1 MDRKLE
7 IPKVKDIL
15 TKKVIAFK
23 EDFTVFEAI
32 EIFNKYRISSAP
44 VVNEQN
50 EVVGYLSESDCIK
63 CMSNC
68 LFYDE
73 RRDRSISSIMSK
85 DVQAV
90 SGEWDIFELESFFI
104 DKNLKSAPVI
114 NSGKHL
120 DGIITRRDAMTS
132 LEKIMHSRE
141 DYKANQKKPVELNTQ
156 ELIKVIMINYEGD
169 YR

>member
-7 IPKVKDIL
+7 IPRVKDIL

-23 EDFTVFEAI
+23 KDFTVFESI

-50 EVVGYLSESDCIK
+50 EVVGYLSEGDCIR

-73 RRDRSISSIMSK
+73 RRGQAISNIMSE
-85 DVQAV
+85 DVLAAN
-90 SGEWDIFELESFFI
+90 GDWDIFELESFFI
-104 DKNLKSAPVI
+104 KNNLKSAPVVD
-114 NSGKHL
+114 SDKHL
-120 DGIITRRDAMTS
+120 NGIVTRRDAMIS
-132 LEKIMHSRE
+132 LEKSIKDRE
-141 DYKANQKKPVELNTQ
+141 DYKVNQKKPVELNMQ
-156 ELIKVIMINYEGD
+156 ERIKVIMINYNGGI
-169 YR
+169 